1 MKIETDLAYIEQ
13 MGDEREDENVAFRS
27 FLKNLSISDEELDAI
42 VHQIND
48 EVTAQIDCTACAN
61 CCKVFGPILNDED
74 ISTFASG
81 LELSVADLESQ
92 YLKLSENEPSG
103 HEFREQPCPFLVDN
117 RCSNVTTQV
126 GNQRESKQF
135 ADENQRLVCDS
146 VSYAESSS
154 LRKQSESIGGRVAE
168 GGWTVCADFGSGTTS
183 GCVD

>member
-42 VHQIND
+42 VHRIND

-92 YLKLSENEPSG
+92 YLKLSESEPSG
-103 HEFREQPCPFLVDN
+103 HEFRERPCPFLVDN
-117 RCSNVTTQV
+117 RCSNYEYRPGDCRSYPYLHKEDFRGRLLGVI
-126 GNQRESKQF
+126 GNYAICPIVFNVYE
-135 ADENQRLVCDS
+135 RLKVELWRDRG
-146 VSYAESSS
+146 VRHRTY
-154 LRKQSESIGGRVAE
+154 RI
-168 GGWTVCADFGSGTTS
+168 
-183 GCVD
+183 